1 MIPFPTITEEKK
13 EKYNMD
19 LNSKL
24 DKNDLEVCITGLA
37 GLPKETIM
45 KIYVANLDKERYSGK
60 VSNGPNNV
68 HFVAK
73 LSEKEIF

>member
-24 DKNDLEVCITGLA
+24 DKNDLEVCVTDLS

-45 KIYVANLDKERYSGK
+45 KIYLVNLDKERYSGK
-60 VSNGPNNV
+60 VGSGPCNV
-68 HFVAK
+68 RFVAK

>member
-45 KIYVANLDKERYSGK
+45 KIYVVNLDK
-60 VSNGPNNV
+60 
-68 HFVAK
+68 
-73 LSEKEIF
+73 